1 MLLIGFSL
9 FVSSC
14 GFDACEALPVSE
26 RIYQTEQQCQQILSR
41 LQARRPTAV
50 LMCGEV
56 YRDEDGGD
64 GNQSASD

>member
-1 MLLIGFSL
+1 M
-9 FVSSC
+9 
-14 GFDACEALPVSE
+14 SE
-26 RIYQTEQQCQQILSR
+26 RIYQTEQQCQQMLSR

-64 GNQSASD
+64 GKKRI